1 MELCATDIREALDSV
16 GVETVHDVQVASE
29 RCWPDSLDR
38 PQQGDDTRSVGDKFG
53 SLDHGMEQADA
64 RLIVEPALQRLQPRE
79 REVIFLRY
87 YQDRTQREVGQH
99 IGVTQMQVSRI
110 ESRAMELLRRGIGP
124 DGNAAA

>member
-1 MELCATDIREALDSV
+1 
-16 GVETVHDVQVASE
+16 
-29 RCWPDSLDR
+29 
-38 PQQGDDTRSVGDKFG
+38 
-53 SLDHGMEQADA
+53 MEQADA